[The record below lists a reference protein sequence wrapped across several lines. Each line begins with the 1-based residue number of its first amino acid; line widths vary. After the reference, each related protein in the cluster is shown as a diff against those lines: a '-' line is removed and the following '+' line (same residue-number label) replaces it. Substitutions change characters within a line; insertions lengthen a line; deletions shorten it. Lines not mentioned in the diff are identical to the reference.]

1 MVTPREVFE
10 GLYRLAESNP
20 ATIFLIAVLV
30 PSVGVTLALVG
41 RGGRTDEDGR
51 VIANVLVLVAV
62 IQFVV
67 AMVVGYVGVA
77 FLERSLFDA
86 DFLLLAAPWVWL
98 VLTLGGVRRVFPLND
113 LASWHSV
120 RDVAG
125 FFAVCAAFVWFLS
138 MFRGWGIFFI
148 GSLVELLIIVV
159 LGGLLIRQ
167 LFLRAF
173 RGGA

>member
-1 MVTPREVFE
+1 
-10 GLYRLAESNP
+10 
-20 ATIFLIAVLV
+20 
-30 PSVGVTLALVG
+30 
-41 RGGRTDEDGR
+41 
-51 VIANVLVLVAV
+51 
-62 IQFVV
+62 
-67 AMVVGYVGVA
+67 MVVGYVGVA

-173 RGGA
+173 RGAA